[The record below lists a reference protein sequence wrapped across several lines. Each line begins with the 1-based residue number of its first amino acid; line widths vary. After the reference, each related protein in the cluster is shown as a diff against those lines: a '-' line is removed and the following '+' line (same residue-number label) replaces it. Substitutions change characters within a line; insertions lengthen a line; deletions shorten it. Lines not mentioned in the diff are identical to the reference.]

1 MSRSPRTALLATLL
15 GDLAM
20 AVAKL
25 VAAVLSHSATL
36 VAEGVHSFAAA
47 GSQGLLLLGIRL
59 SRPGAAGGS
68 ALAFARE
75 RFLWGSVVVLV
86 VCTVGGAFAV
96 HAGVAVVRTGGSW
109 GGDAPLAFGVLG
121 FAAVLAGVSAH
132 GSLQQVLL
140 VVRGRSFRDLFLS
153 RDPTIAMTLIED
165 GMGLGGI
172 ALAAA
177 FLAAAWA
184 TGQALYDG
192 LGALLIGAVLAAR
205 AMLAA
210 VRLRRILLGDA
221 SAHADQERIR
231 RILALQPG
239 VERVLDVTA
248 VHLAPNDVLLGLSLD
263 FRPDVG
269 PDEAHRILHSLEYR
283 IREAMP
289 HMKRVYIDAGSV
301 LRFWEQAG
309 IHP

>member
-1 MSRSPRTALLATLL
+1 L
-15 GDLAM
+15 
-20 AVAKL
+20 
-25 VAAVLSHSATL
+25 
-36 VAEGVHSFAAA
+36 AAA

-59 SRPGAAGGS
+59 SRPGASGGS
-68 ALAFARE
+68 ALALARE
-75 RFLWGSVVVLV
+75 RFLWGSVVVSV

-96 HAGVAVVRTGGSW
+96 HAGISVLGAGGTWGADAVV
-109 GGDAPLAFGVLG
+109 AYGVLG
-121 FAAVLAGVSAH
+121 FAGLLAALSVH
-132 GSLQQVLL
+132 GSLRQYLL
-140 VVRGRSFRDLFLS
+140 VARGRGFRDLLVS
-153 RDPTIAMTLIED
+153 RDPTVAMTLLD
-165 GMGLGGI
+165 DGLGLLGI
-172 ALAAA
+172 LLAAA
-177 FLAAAWA
+177 CLAAAQA
-184 TGQALYDG
+184 TGEASYDG
-192 LGALLIGAVLAAR
+192 VGALLIGALLAARGVLAAI
-205 AMLAA
+205 
-210 VRLRRILLGDA
+210 RLRRILLGDA

-289 HMKRVYIDAGSV
+289 HMKRVYIDAGTV